1 MTRFNVLLFLI
12 GAALVA
18 LVLNAHDL
26 SAALTT
32 AALLDALWL
41 RSSTAAVPIREEP
54 MDEPDDDRVSYVAAV
69 LQGMAWA
76 QAGMVYQLDEGEDP
90 DDPSYALIGRTLVDA
105 VSGETLFLPQM
116 EVGPAGCAALP
127 AYAART
133 G

>member
-12 GAALVA
+12 SAALVA
-18 LVLNAHDL
+18 LVLGDQKL
-26 SAALTT
+26 SVVFTT

-41 RSSTAAVPIREEP
+41 RNSPPAVPTREEP
-54 MDEPDDDRVSYVAAV
+54 RDEPDDDRVSYVAAV

-90 DDPSYALIGRTLVDA
+90 YDPSYALIGRTLVDA